1 MLLRFFFYL
10 YICENIC
17 IFVENI
23 NNMNKNDLKSSQ
35 LSKRIRLIGV
45 SGKLGSGKDTFAE
58 LLAKQLAG
66 KVERHALA
74 DNLRLITEIISGIRM
89 TTTHEI
95 DEPFCNEIRNYTQD
109 QKNILIKQFDKTI
122 GETLQLVGTELFRNN
137 YDTDV
142 WVKSLFSEEIY
153 DKMNDG
159 KIIIIPDVRFIN
171 EADYIL
177 QEGGYL
183 IRMEGDPA
191 GVRENSLRDLN
202 HLSETNLDNYT
213 KFDKVI
219 INNKK
224 DINEL
229 KRVVN
234 DLIVELKLNE

>member
-1 MLLRFFFYL
+1 
-10 YICENIC
+10 
-17 IFVENI
+17 
-23 NNMNKNDLKSSQ
+23 
-35 LSKRIRLIGV
+35 
-45 SGKLGSGKDTFAE
+45 LGADDGKDTFAE

-95 DEPFCNEIRNYTQD
+95 NEPFCNEIRNYTQD

-137 YDTDV
+137 YDTDI
-142 WVKSLFSEEIY
+142 WVKSFLSEEMY
-153 DKMNDG
+153 NKMNNG

-177 QEGGYL
+177 KEGGYL
-183 IRMEGDPA
+183 IRLEGDPA

-213 KFDKVI
+213 NFDKVI

>member
-1 MLLRFFFYL
+1 M
-10 YICENIC
+10 YIFKNIC

-23 NNMNKNDLKSSQ
+23 NKNMENKQKIKIL
-35 LSKRIRLIGV
+35 GV
-45 SGKLGSGKDTFAE
+45 SGKIGSGKDTFAE
-58 LLAKQLAG
+58 LLAKQLPG

-109 QKNILIKQFDKTI
+109 QKNILIKQFNKTI
-122 GETLQLVGTELFRNN
+122 GETLQLVGTELFRDN

-142 WVKSLFSEEIY
+142 WVKSLFSEEMY
-153 DKMNDG
+153 DKLNNG

-183 IRMEGDPA
+183 IRLEGDPA

-229 KRVVN
+229 NRVVN
-234 DLIVELKLNE
+234 DLIIELKLNE

>member
-1 MLLRFFFYL
+1 MYL
-10 YICENIC
+10 FKNIC

-23 NNMNKNDLKSSQ
+23 NKNMENKQKIKIL
-35 LSKRIRLIGV
+35 GV

-109 QKNILIKQFDKTI
+109 QKNILIKQFNKTI
-122 GETLQLVGTELFRNN
+122 GETLQLVGTELFRDN

-183 IRMEGDPA
+183 IRLEGDPA